1 MLKKDKNIKAKFSEL
16 KKKHRLSF
24 SDQNTYDEKWGFKV
38 SPLNLIS
45 LLLLYTIFIIITSLV
60 IIKFTPLK
68 YVFIDTNNQYQLSIS
83 LNDTNFKIDSL
94 EKALQNNT
102 LYFKNLQSILKN
114 EDNLDT
120 TNLYQN
126 ELDENFQPV
135 FNSIKEDSILRDII
149 ENSSQVNSFLNH
161 ITDEIEFYLP
171 PIEGIVS
178 KSFNPKT
185 GHFGV
190 DIVGQKEDLIKATL
204 KGIIIFSN
212 WTSNQGHVLIIQHSN
227 SLISIYKHNSSL
239 LKTTGETVE
248 AGDPIAIIGNS
259 GEQTSGSH
267 LHFELWLNQT
277 PINPQEY
284 ISF

>member
-1 MLKKDKNIKAKFSEL
+1 MKKDKNIESRFSTIR
-16 KKKHRLSF
+16 KKHRLSF
-24 SDQNTYDEKWGFKV
+24 SDQHTYDEKWSFKV
-38 SPLNLIS
+38 SSLNLFS
-45 LLLLYTIFIIITSLV
+45 LLILYAIFVIFTCLI

-68 YVFIDTNNQYQLSIS
+68 YLFIENSNQQQISASLKSNNI
-83 LNDTNFKIDSL
+83 TIDSL
-94 EKALQNNT
+94 EKELYTNE
-102 LYFKNLQSILKN
+102 LYFRNLQSILKN
-114 EDNLDT
+114 EDKLDT

-135 FNSIKEDSILRDII
+135 FSSVQEDSILRSNI
-149 ENSSQVNSFLNH
+149 ENTEHTSTFNTV

-178 KSFNPKT
+178 QSFNPKT

-190 DIVGQKEDLIKATL
+190 DIVGQKEEPIKATL
-204 KGIIIFSN
+204 KGIVIFSN
-212 WTSNQGHVLIIQHSN
+212 WTSNQGQVIIIKHAN

-239 LKTTGETVE
+239 LKKEGETVE

-259 GEQTSGSH
+259 GEHTDGSH
-267 LHFELWLNQT
+267 LHFELWLNQN

>member
-1 MLKKDKNIKAKFSEL
+1 LLKKDKNIKAKFSEL

-149 ENSSQVNSFLNH
+149 ENSSQVNSFSNH